1 MKRLS
6 LQWRITLMTALLI
19 ATACISMSLLLG
31 YSGRHYMDRI
41 GTSISAYSET
51 VSGNDAAQNTS
62 DFPDTAT
69 LAPNSDLVIVIDGA
83 QAAFTASNWLITA
96 AVTLLSAALAYFV
109 SGQAL
114 RPLREFASR
123 LEKIEPY
130 NLSDQN
136 MKLPADV
143 PTEFRRS
150 REAFNRMLDRLDEGF
165 RAQKQFTGNAAH
177 ELRTPLALMQAKL
190 ELFSVEHPNADA
202 ETADFLCLLGE
213 QTERMAEMSKTLL
226 ELSELRSVPCEDRI
240 ELGPLM
246 EELCTDLTPLA
257 EKQNIELIYEG
268 NAMLIG
274 SDTLIYRLLFN
285 LSENA
290 IRYNRPNSSVHLS
303 VREEAGCIEIRVADS
318 GTGIPAQYRESI
330 FQPFFR
336 VDKSRSRQYGG
347 AGLGLALVRE
357 IVSLHGAEIWVEDSS
372 DRGTTMALRFP
383 KMRNASRECGDKG
396 DTACNRPS
404 SSH

>member
-41 GTSISAYSET
+41 GTSISAYGET
-51 VSGNDAAQNTS
+51 VSGNDTAKHTD

-96 AVTLLSAALAYFV
+96 VVTLLSAALAYFV
-109 SGQAL
+109 SGRAL
-114 RPLREFASR
+114 RPLHNFASR
-123 LEKIEPY
+123 LEEIEPN
-130 NLSDQN
+130 NLGK
-136 MKLPADV
+136 MKLPEDLL
-143 PTEFRRS
+143 PEFRRS
-150 REAFNRMLDRLDEGF
+150 RDAFNRMLDRLDEGF

-190 ELFSVEHPNADA
+190 ELFSAEHPNADA
-202 ETADFLCLLGE
+202 ETADFLRLLGE

-226 ELSELRSVPCEDRI
+226 ELSELRSVPCADRI
-240 ELGPLM
+240 ELEPLM

-257 EKQNIELIYEG
+257 EQQNIELRYEG
-268 NAMLIG
+268 NATLIG

-290 IRYNRPNSSVHLS
+290 IRYNRRNGSVRLS

-336 VDKSRSRQYGG
+336 VDKSRSRRYGG

-357 IVSLHGAEIWVEDSS
+357 IALLHDAEIRVEESS
-372 DRGTTMALRFP
+372 DEGTTMAIRFP
-383 KMRNASRECGDKG
+383 KMRNASLK
-396 DTACNRPS
+396 NS
-404 SSH
+404 SETS

>member
-69 LAPNSDLVIVIDGA
+69 FAPNSDLVIVIDGA

-123 LEKIEPY
+123 LEKIEPN

-177 ELRTPLALMQAKL
+177 ELRTPLALMQA
-190 ELFSVEHPNADA
+190 
-202 ETADFLCLLGE
+202 
-213 QTERMAEMSKTLL
+213 
-226 ELSELRSVPCEDRI
+226 
-240 ELGPLM
+240 PLP
-246 EELCTDLTPLA
+246 TSAATSP
-257 EKQNIELIYEG
+257 
-268 NAMLIG
+268 
-274 SDTLIYRLLFN
+274 R
-285 LSENA
+285 
-290 IRYNRPNSSVHLS
+290 
-303 VREEAGCIEIRVADS
+303 
-318 GTGIPAQYRESI
+318 
-330 FQPFFR
+330 
-336 VDKSRSRQYGG
+336 
-347 AGLGLALVRE
+347 
-357 IVSLHGAEIWVEDSS
+357 
-372 DRGTTMALRFP
+372 
-383 KMRNASRECGDKG
+383 
-396 DTACNRPS
+396 S
-404 SSH
+404 SSAPR

>member
-41 GTSISAYSET
+41 GTSISAYGET
-51 VSGNDAAQNTS
+51 VSGNDTAKHTD

-96 AVTLLSAALAYFV
+96 VVTLLSAALAYFV
-109 SGQAL
+109 SGRAL
-114 RPLREFASR
+114 RPLHNFASR
-123 LEKIEPY
+123 LEEIEPN
-130 NLSDQN
+130 NLGK
-136 MKLPADV
+136 MKLPEDLL
-143 PTEFRRS
+143 PEFRRS
-150 REAFNRMLDRLDEGF
+150 RDAFNRMLDRLDEGF

-190 ELFSVEHPNADA
+190 ELFSAEHPNADA
-202 ETADFLCLLGE
+202 ETADFLRLLGE

-226 ELSELRSVPCEDRI
+226 ELSELRSVPCADRI
-240 ELGPLM
+240 ELEPLM

-257 EKQNIELIYEG
+257 EQQNIELRYEG
-268 NAMLIG
+268 NATLIG

-290 IRYNRPNSSVHLS
+290 IRYNRRNGSVRLS

-336 VDKSRSRQYGG
+336 VDKSRSRRYGG

-357 IVSLHGAEIWVEDSS
+357 IVLLHDAEIRVEESS
-372 DRGTTMALRFP
+372 DEGTTMAIRFP
-383 KMRNASRECGDKG
+383 KMRNANLKNSSE
-396 DTACNRPS
+396 PS
-404 SSH
+404 

>member
-96 AVTLLSAALAYFV
+96 TVTLLSAALAYFV

-114 RPLREFASR
+114 RPLREFTSR
-123 LEKIEPY
+123 LEKIEPN

-290 IRYNRPNSSVHLS
+290 IRYNRPNGSVHLS
-303 VREEAGCIEIRVADS
+303 VREEAGCIEIRVADR
-318 GTGIPAQYRESI
+318 GTGIPTQYHESI

-383 KMRNASRECGDKG
+383 KMRNASLECGNKG

-404 SSH
+404 SSR

>member
-19 ATACISMSLLLG
+19 ATACISMSVLLG

-41 GTSISAYSET
+41 GTSISAYGET
-51 VSGNDAAQNTS
+51 VSGNDTAEHTD

-69 LAPNSDLVIVIDGA
+69 LTPNSDLVIVIDGA

-96 AVTLLSAALAYFV
+96 VVTLLSAALAYFV
-109 SGQAL
+109 SGRAL
-114 RPLREFASR
+114 RPLHNFASR
-123 LEKIEPY
+123 LEEIEPN
-130 NLSDQN
+130 NLGK
-136 MKLPADV
+136 MKLPEDLL
-143 PTEFRRS
+143 PEFRRS
-150 REAFNRMLDRLDEGF
+150 RDAFNRMLDRLDEGF

-190 ELFSVEHPNADA
+190 ELFSAEHPNADA
-202 ETADFLCLLGE
+202 ETADFLRLLGE

-226 ELSELRSVPCEDRI
+226 ELSELRSVPCADRI
-240 ELGPLM
+240 ELEPLM

-257 EKQNIELIYEG
+257 EQQNIELRYEG
-268 NAMLIG
+268 NATLIG

-290 IRYNRPNSSVHLS
+290 IRYNRRNGSVRLS

-336 VDKSRSRQYGG
+336 VDKSRSRRYGG

-357 IVSLHGAEIWVEDSS
+357 IALLHDAEIRVEESS
-372 DRGTTMALRFP
+372 DEGTTMAIRFP
-383 KMRNASRECGDKG
+383 KMRNASLKNSSE
-396 DTACNRPS
+396 PS
-404 SSH
+404 

>member
-41 GTSISAYSET
+41 GTSISAYGET
-51 VSGNDAAQNTS
+51 VSGNDTAKHTD

-96 AVTLLSAALAYFV
+96 VVTLLSAALAYFV
-109 SGQAL
+109 SGRAL
-114 RPLREFASR
+114 RPLHNFASR
-123 LEKIEPY
+123 LEEIEPN
-130 NLSDQN
+130 NLGK
-136 MKLPADV
+136 MKLPEDLL
-143 PTEFRRS
+143 PEFRRS
-150 REAFNRMLDRLDEGF
+150 RDAFNRMLDRLDEGF

-190 ELFSVEHPNADA
+190 ELFSAEHPNADA
-202 ETADFLCLLGE
+202 ETADFLRLLGE

-240 ELGPLM
+240 ELEPLM

-257 EKQNIELIYEG
+257 EQQNIELRYEG
-268 NAMLIG
+268 NATLIG

-290 IRYNRPNSSVHLS
+290 IRYNRRNGSVRLS

-336 VDKSRSRQYGG
+336 VDKSRSRRYGG

-357 IVSLHGAEIWVEDSS
+357 IVLLHDAEIRVEESS
-372 DRGTTMALRFP
+372 DEGTTMAIRFP
-383 KMRNASRECGDKG
+383 KMRNANLKNSSE
-396 DTACNRPS
+396 PS
-404 SSH
+404 

>member
-41 GTSISAYSET
+41 GTSISAYGET
-51 VSGNDAAQNTS
+51 VSENDTAQHTN
-62 DFPDTAT
+62 DIPDTAT

-109 SGQAL
+109 SGRAL
-114 RPLREFASR
+114 RPLHSFASR
-123 LEKIEPY
+123 LEEIEPN
-130 NLSDQN
+130 NLGK
-136 MKLPADV
+136 MKLPEDLL
-143 PTEFRRS
+143 PEFRRS
-150 REAFNRMLDRLDEGF
+150 RDAFNRMLDRLDEGF

-190 ELFSVEHPNADA
+190 ELFSAEHPNADA
-202 ETADFLCLLGE
+202 ETADFLRLLGE

-240 ELGPLM
+240 ELEPLL

-257 EKQNIELIYEG
+257 EKQNIELRYEG

-285 LSENA
+285 LTENA
-290 IRYNRPNSSVHLS
+290 IRYNRPNGSVRLT

-336 VDKSRSRQYGG
+336 VDKSRARAAGG
-347 AGLGLALVRE
+347 YGLGLSIAKT
-357 IVSLHGAEIWVEDSS
+357 IANAHGGDIRADSTAEH
-372 DRGTTMALRFP
+372 GTVFTVTLP
-383 KMRNASRECGDKG
+383 LSE
-396 DTACNRPS
+396 
-404 SSH
+404 

>member
-109 SGQAL
+109 SGRAL
-114 RPLREFASR
+114 RPLHNFASR
-123 LEKIEPY
+123 LEEIEPN
-130 NLSDQN
+130 NLGK
-136 MKLPADV
+136 MKLPEDLL
-143 PTEFRRS
+143 PEFRRS
-150 REAFNRMLDRLDEGF
+150 RDAFNRMLDRLDEGF

-190 ELFSVEHPNADA
+190 ELFSAEHPNADA
-202 ETADFLCLLGE
+202 ETADFLRLLGE

-240 ELGPLM
+240 ELEPLM

-257 EKQNIELIYEG
+257 EQQNIELRYEG
-268 NAMLIG
+268 NATLIG

-290 IRYNRPNSSVHLS
+290 IRYNRRNGSVRLS
-303 VREEAGCIEIRVADS
+303 VREEAGCIEIRVADN

-357 IVSLHGAEIWVEDSS
+357 IVSLHDAEIRVEESS
-372 DRGTTMALRFP
+372 DDGTTMAIRFP
-383 KMRNASRECGDKG
+383 KMRNASLKNSSE
-396 DTACNRPS
+396 PS
-404 SSH
+404 

>member
-41 GTSISAYSET
+41 GTSISGYTEPAPHSGASEHANALP
-51 VSGNDAAQNTS
+51 SAEA
-62 DFPDTAT
+62 

-96 AVTLLSAALAYFV
+96 VVTLLSAALAYFV
-109 SGQAL
+109 SGRAL
-114 RPLREFASR
+114 RPLHSFASR
-123 LEKIEPY
+123 LEEIEP
-130 NLSDQN
+130 NN
-136 MKLPADV
+136 PGKMKLPEDLL
-143 PTEFRRS
+143 PEFRRS
-150 REAFNRMLDRLDEGF
+150 RDAFNRMLDRLDEGF

-290 IRYNRPNSSVHLS
+290 IRYNRPNGSVHLS
-303 VREEAGCIEIRVADS
+303 VREEAGCIEIRVADR
-318 GTGIPAQYRESI
+318 GTGIPAQYHESI

-357 IVSLHGAEIWVEDSS
+357 IVSLHGAEIWVEKSNEA
-372 DRGTTMALRFP
+372 GTTMAIRFP
-383 KMRNASRECGDKG
+383 KMRNANLK
-396 DTACNRPS
+396 NS
-404 SSH
+404 SETS

>member
-19 ATACISMSLLLG
+19 ATACISMSVLLG

-41 GTSISAYSET
+41 GTSISAYGET
-51 VSGNDAAQNTS
+51 VSGNDTAEHTD

-69 LAPNSDLVIVIDGA
+69 LTPNSDLVIVIDGA

-96 AVTLLSAALAYFV
+96 VVTLLSAALAYFV
-109 SGQAL
+109 SGRAL
-114 RPLREFASR
+114 RPLHNFASR
-123 LEKIEPY
+123 LEEIEPN
-130 NLSDQN
+130 NLGK
-136 MKLPADV
+136 MKLPEDLL
-143 PTEFRRS
+143 PEFRRS
-150 REAFNRMLDRLDEGF
+150 RDAFNRMLDRLDEGF

-190 ELFSVEHPNADA
+190 ELFSAEHPNADA
-202 ETADFLCLLGE
+202 ETADFLRLLGE

-226 ELSELRSVPCEDRI
+226 ELSELRSVPCADRI
-240 ELGPLM
+240 ELEPLM

-257 EKQNIELIYEG
+257 EQQNIELRYEG
-268 NAMLIG
+268 NATLIG

-290 IRYNRPNSSVHLS
+290 IRYNRRNGSVRLS

-336 VDKSRSRQYGG
+336 VDKSRSRRYGG

-357 IVSLHGAEIWVEDSS
+357 IVLLHDAEIRVEESS
-372 DRGTTMALRFP
+372 DEGTTMAIRFP
-383 KMRNASRECGDKG
+383 KMRNANLKNSSE
-396 DTACNRPS
+396 PS
-404 SSH
+404 

>member
-1 MKRLS
+1 MKQLS
-6 LQWRITLMTALLI
+6 LQWRITLMTAVLI
-19 ATACISMSLLLG
+19 AAACISMSLLLG
-31 YSGRHYMDRI
+31 YSGRHYMDSI
-41 GTSISAYSET
+41 GSSISAYSEPAPHSVT
-51 VSGNDAAQNTS
+51 SGKANTLPS
-62 DFPDTAT
+62 AEA

-114 RPLREFASR
+114 RPLHRFANR
-123 LEKIEPY
+123 LEEIEPN
-130 NLSDQN
+130 NLSE
-136 MKLPADV
+136 MKLPAQV
-143 PTEFRRS
+143 LPEFRRS
-150 REAFNRMLDRLDEGF
+150 RDAFNRMLDRLDEGF
-165 RAQKQFTGNAAH
+165 CAQKQFTGNAAH

-190 ELFSVEHPNADA
+190 ELFSAEHPNADD
-202 ETADFLCLLGE
+202 ETKDFLCLLAE

-240 ELGPLM
+240 ELEPLM

-257 EKQNIELIYEG
+257 EQQNIELNYEG

-290 IRYNRPNSSVHLS
+290 IRYNRPNGWVKLS
-303 VREEAGCIEIRVADS
+303 VTEGENGIEIRVSDS
-318 GTGIPAQYRESI
+318 GTGIPAQFCESI

-357 IVSLHGAEIWVEDSS
+357 IVSLHDAEIWIEESS
-372 DRGTTMALRFP
+372 DKGTTMAIRFP
-383 KMRNASRECGDKG
+383 KMRNANLGNMR
-396 DTACNRPS
+396 
-404 SSH
+404 

>member
-1 MKRLS
+1 MRRLS

-19 ATACISMSLLLG
+19 AAACISMSLLLG
-31 YSGRHYMDRI
+31 YSGRHYMDSI
-41 GTSISAYSET
+41 GTSISGYSESAPHSVT
-51 VSGNDAAQNTS
+51 NGNTNTLPS
-62 DFPDTAT
+62 AEA

-96 AVTLLSAALAYFV
+96 AVTLFSAALAYFV

-114 RPLREFASR
+114 RPLHRFANR
-123 LEKIEPY
+123 LEEIEPN
-130 NLSDQN
+130 NLGE
-136 MKLPADV
+136 MKLPAEV
-143 PTEFRRS
+143 LPEFRRS
-150 REAFNRMLDRLDEGF
+150 RNAFNCMLDRLDEGF

-190 ELFSVEHPNADA
+190 ELFSAEHPNADA
-202 ETADFLCLLGE
+202 ETKDFLRLLAE

-240 ELGPLM
+240 ELEPLM

-257 EKQNIELIYEG
+257 EKQNIELRYEG

-290 IRYNRPNSSVHLS
+290 IRYNRPNGSVRLS

-357 IVSLHGAEIWVEDSS
+357 IALLHDAEIWVEESS
-372 DRGTTMALRFP
+372 DEGTTMAIRFP
-383 KMRNASRECGDKG
+383 KMRNASLKNSSE
-396 DTACNRPS
+396 PS
-404 SSH
+404 